1 MRLISWNLLRRVGAE
16 AREVAALIED
26 YRPDLMLMQE
36 ATESIAQVTDLC
48 GGWFYRAPMQGR
60 IYGLAVWS
68 PAPLAEPGTVRL
80 PASVMP
86 GRVPPRLALLVEAQ
100 GITFANVHLSH
111 GQMLNRLQLRHI
123 ARQIDGPA
131 VIVGDYNAVGPIR
144 LRGYR
149 DVGPRQ
155 TTCRAGEV
163 VPFRLDRCMV
173 RDLHAHEARVLGR
186 GSSDH
191 HPIVVTLAAAAAEG

>member
-16 AREVAALIED
+16 VRDVAELIEEHQ
-26 YRPDLMLMQE
+26 PDLMLMQE
-36 ATESIAQVTDLC
+36 ATENIEQVRHLC
-48 GGWFYRAPMQGR
+48 GGWFHRAPMPGR

-68 PAPLAEPGTVRL
+68 PHRLDEPGTVRL
-80 PASVMP
+80 PVSLMP
-86 GRVPPRLALLVEAQ
+86 GGVPPRLAQVIDFG
-100 GITFANVHLSH
+100 GIIVANVHLSH

-123 ARQIDGPA
+123 ARQLPGPA
-131 VIVGDYNAVGPIR
+131 AIVGDYNAFGPIR
-144 LRGYR
+144 LKGFR

-155 TTCRAGEV
+155 ATCRAGEV

-173 RDLHAHEARVLGR
+173 RDLHARETRVLAR

-191 HPIVVTLAAAAAEG
+191 HPIVLLLDPAHGS